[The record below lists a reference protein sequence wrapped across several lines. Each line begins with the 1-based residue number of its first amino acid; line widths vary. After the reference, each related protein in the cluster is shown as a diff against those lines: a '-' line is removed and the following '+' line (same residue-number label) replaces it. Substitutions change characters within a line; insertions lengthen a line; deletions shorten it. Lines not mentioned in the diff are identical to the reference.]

1 MRDDRRLCSRRSR
14 AVAGAL
20 LASLA
25 AAGALG
31 LLRAARAAPSPAE
44 RPAEKGS
51 EAEAEAAFEAI
62 RKAFD
67 EEKGRDPWERIATI
81 EKFATAPCKKA
92 VEFLTELYGKEENP
106 GIRIAISRAL
116 GKMGTLEAAKSFV
129 QNGVPLLLQDALGA
143 DEVGKILRNRF
154 DDAAEEW
161 LVANLLKSP
170 IREKPEVLSASLRA
184 VTRFRT
190 PKRMTFLLAEL
201 SKVSPAAQVAI
212 LEELRPLRDKSV
224 AKGVLP
230 LLRSPDVD
238 VQIAAHEVLAE
249 LEGDAYRAHFVKGLK
264 SPQWEIR
271 ALSVDALSKM
281 EEKSLVKL
289 ASPLLADP
297 DKRVR
302 VSVVQAFLRRGGAE
316 VIEPLFR
323 ALDGSDPRVQDD
335 IADALARLTGQN
347 FGPIRAQWES
357 WWVQA
362 KGRPAAYKA
371 MGAEEFAKLKEEDA
385 QRSKTVYFGL
395 RVLSN
400 NLAFL
405 IDTSESMDEAY
416 TPKARTKPGE
426 EDSGSKGKTVV
437 VDPKKAKGKT
447 AKKPTTRKID
457 VAKRELTQVL
467 SALRDGQSLTV
478 LSFNTIVTDL
488 VDTLGAASDEPK
500 LIRLNA
506 SSREAVAGFVKGL
519 KPAGLTN
526 LLGAIREAMEYPEV
540 DTIYLLSDG
549 APTAGVTDYD
559 ELLAEVERANRRRRI
574 KINAIS
580 FDPKPEERRLLQ
592 ALSERNF
599 GVYVE
604 R

>member
-1 MRDDRRLCSRRSR
+1 
-14 AVAGAL
+14 
-20 LASLA
+20 
-25 AAGALG
+25 
-31 LLRAARAAPSPAE
+31 
-44 RPAEKGS
+44 
-51 EAEAEAAFEAI
+51 
-62 RKAFD
+62 
-67 EEKGRDPWERIATI
+67 
-81 EKFATAPCKKA
+81 
-92 VEFLTELYGKEENP
+92 
-106 GIRIAISRAL
+106 
-116 GKMGTLEAAKSFV
+116 MGTLEAAKSFV

-161 LVANLLKSP
+161 IVANLLKSA

-190 PKRMTFLLAEL
+190 PKRITFLLAEL
-201 SKVSPAAQVAI
+201 SKASPAAQVAI

-238 VQIAAHEVLAE
+238 VQIAAHEVLSE

-416 TPKARTKPGE
+416 TPKAKTKPGE
-426 EDSGSKGKTVV
+426 EDSGSQGKTVV

-478 LSFNTIVTDL
+478 LSFNTIVTDF
-488 VDTLGAASDEPK
+488 VDTLGSASEEPK
-500 LIRLNA
+500 LVRLNA

-549 APTAGVTDYD
+549 APTAGVTDYE